1 MLLTLTA
8 KSQSYGLGFL
18 SHDVVADQRTS
29 LDLFPKRGYASS
41 GNFKISFEM
50 SFLPDMGD
58 YYGYIFRIVENG
70 QRNIDLIHN
79 QRNFGIDAS
88 PSDKNHFKLVINDHF
103 THIAFSIDEPKLLN
117 QWNKFTL
124 LFDYEQDRLILEVNG
139 HKYTEY
145 KVHLNKVS
153 LYKIFFGINNYLN
166 YSTNDCPPF
175 KVRNIRILN
184 DEKVSYF
191 WPLNET
197 KGNLAH
203 EIIEG
208 QNGQVTNPLW
218 IRSMHHNWTPLQ
230 NITVKGAASV
240 AYNAKEDLL
249 YIVGADSLV
258 VYAIKDGKINSI
270 PYSSGRLKLLPSNQ
284 SIYNDN
290 SHTLYNF
297 YIEDKYKQIT
307 TFNFGLKKWNTSYP
321 PPSLSIDYW
330 HANNFFSVVDSSLYI
345 IGGYGQ
351 LTYKNTI
358 NRYHIPNQSW
368 NSITAKGDYFCPR
381 YLAAAGTA
389 DSGKTAYLLGG
400 YGSYKGQQMLNP
412 QNQYDLMRFDVKTK
426 IFKKIYDLKVHQK
439 DCVFANSLVINSK
452 KRTFN
457 ALIFSNHHYN
467 SHLELIEGNL
477 DHPDYKIVGD
487 SIPYAF
493 HDTHSFANLYFSPL
507 SQKLIAVTLLRS
519 EKNNQTTVKLYSLLY
534 PPDSTIENKSLAAKD
549 GKQPIWIYFVIVPI
563 GFITIV
569 LMILYK
575 KRQASVT
582 KLRKTITE
590 EHSVPMHTEN
600 PLATTYSFEHPVTEE
615 KQGSAIFLF
624 GDLQLFNAEGED
636 IIKNFTSLLKELF
649 LVILIYSLRS
659 GRGIS
664 PEKLI
669 ELLWFDKS
677 EESAK
682 NNRSANLSKL
692 KGLLQQVGNIHLS
705 KDTGKWKIDLDHTR
719 IYVDYYEYLQIVANQ
734 KTLNK
739 DSIAHLIEIVHRGG
753 FLSNIEYPWLD
764 PIKSEIS
771 NEIVDIALA
780 YASKINM
787 EENAEFLIKLA
798 NCIFVFDSVSEEA
811 MIIKCRSLVFLGKHS
826 LAKSTYESFLKE
838 YKLIYDEDFKKNF
851 HMILENQ

>member
-18 SHDVVADQRTS
+18 SHEVVADQRTS
-29 LDLFPKRGYASS
+29 LDLFPKGGYASS
-41 GNFKISFEM
+41 GSFKISFEM
-50 SFLPDMGD
+50 SFLSDMSD

-70 QRNIDLIHN
+70 QKNIDLIHDK
-79 QRNFGIDAS
+79 RDFRPGAS
-88 PSDKNHFKLVINDHF
+88 PAVNNHFKMVINDHF
-103 THIAFSIDEPKLLN
+103 THIAFSIDDRKLLN
-117 QWNKFTL
+117 KWNKFTL
-124 LFDYEQDRLILEVNG
+124 SFDYEQDRLILEVNG
-139 HKYTEY
+139 HQYTEY
-145 KVHLNKVS
+145 RVHLNNVS

-175 KVRNIRILN
+175 KVRNIRIWN
-184 DEKVSYF
+184 GDKVSYF

-197 KGNLAH
+197 NGNLAH

-208 QNGQVTNPLW
+208 QNGQVANPLW
-218 IRSMHHNWTPLQ
+218 IRSLHHNWAPLQ

-249 YIVGADSLV
+249 YIIGADSLL
-258 VYAIKDGKINSI
+258 VYAINDGEISSI
-270 PYSSGRLKLLPSNQ
+270 PYSSGRLNLLPSNQ

-290 SHTLYNF
+290 NHTLYNF
-297 YIEDKYKQIT
+297 YIEDKYKQVT
-307 TFNFGLKKWNTSYP
+307 TFNFNLKKWNVNYQTR
-321 PPSLSIDYW
+321 SLSIDYW
-330 HANNFFSVVDSSLYI
+330 NANNFFSAIDSSLYI

-358 NRYHIPNQSW
+358 NRYHIPDQSW
-368 NSITAKGDYFCPR
+368 NSIAAKGDYFCPR

-389 DSGKTAYLLGG
+389 DSGKTTYLLGG

-412 QNQYDLMRFDVKTK
+412 QNQYDFMRFDIKTK
-426 IFKKIYDLKVHQK
+426 IFKKIYDLKVHEQ
-439 DCVFANSLVINSK
+439 DFVFANSLVINTK
-452 KRTFN
+452 KRTFS

-467 SHLELIEGNL
+467 SHLKLIEGYL

-534 PPDSTIENKSLAAKD
+534 PPDSTVDNKSHAAKD
-549 GKQPIWIYFVIVPI
+549 VKQPTWIYFAIAPI
-563 GFITIV
+563 GIITIV

-575 KRQASVT
+575 KRQAAISEPG
-582 KLRKTITE
+582 KKITE
-590 EHSVPMHTEN
+590 EHPVPMHTEH
-600 PLATTYSFEHPVTEE
+600 PLITTYSFEHPVTEE

-624 GDLQLFNAEGED
+624 GDLQLFNADGED

-677 EESAK
+677 EDSAK

-705 KDTGKWKIDLDHTR
+705 KDTGNWKIDIDHTV

-739 DSIAHLIEIVHRGG
+739 NSIAHLIEIVQRGSL
-753 FLSNIEYPWLD
+753 LSNIEYPWLD
-764 PIKSEIS
+764 PIKSQIS
-771 NEIVDIALA
+771 NEIVDIVLA
-780 YASKINM
+780 YASKINI